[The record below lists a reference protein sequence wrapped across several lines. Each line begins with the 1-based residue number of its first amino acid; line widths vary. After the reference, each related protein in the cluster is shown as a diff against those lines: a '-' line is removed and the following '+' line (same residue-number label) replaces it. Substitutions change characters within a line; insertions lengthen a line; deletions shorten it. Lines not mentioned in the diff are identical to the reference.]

1 MPPNCG
7 EVGLGAGGGVVNLM
21 AARCDQYRHTGKGP
35 MTSQAVSEPTK
46 PNERQSGRPEDGPG
60 LRAVPTTV
68 LKLALIVVAWFW
80 ITRQPAQV
88 SAEILQGLMLAGIGW
103 LAASMSG
110 GLVSD
115 LRGKDAMEKLA
126 TAGHWVATLFA
137 SLIYALLVVGLLS
150 VIWHYAGREILGFFG
165 IKI

>member
-1 MPPNCG
+1 MN
-7 EVGLGAGGGVVNLM
+7 
-21 AARCDQYRHTGKGP
+21 
-35 MTSQAVSEPTK
+35 SQAMSEPTK
-46 PNERQSGRPEDGPG
+46 PNERSGDRPEDLRG
-60 LRAVPTTV
+60 LQAVPKTV
-68 LKLALIVVAWFW
+68 LKVALLIVAWLW